1 MCLLLRVVY
10 RPREEEKKW
19 RSEPNKKKKN
29 NEYIL
34 NLSLPS
40 QTDETNE
47 NQKILLVLNLNF
59 SFSNEYVLFYFFVEV
74 CELLCDF
81 FCSGFG
87 LFGFLIEKNSQLYN
101 TASDTVPRRFRQRYK
116 KLQKSLIQ
124 TTEPTKHSTQ
134 FHFIDTDLNL
144 L

>member
-1 MCLLLRVVY
+1 MIRYFFCVCLLLRVVY

-87 LFGFLIEKNSQLYN
+87 FLNEKLSTLLHQILYQDGFDK
-101 TASDTVPRRFRQRYK
+101 DTK
-116 KLQKSLIQ
+116 KSLLFKQ
-124 TTEPTKHSTQ
+124 RNPPSTPHSSISST
-134 FHFIDTDLNL
+134 HT
-144 L
+144 